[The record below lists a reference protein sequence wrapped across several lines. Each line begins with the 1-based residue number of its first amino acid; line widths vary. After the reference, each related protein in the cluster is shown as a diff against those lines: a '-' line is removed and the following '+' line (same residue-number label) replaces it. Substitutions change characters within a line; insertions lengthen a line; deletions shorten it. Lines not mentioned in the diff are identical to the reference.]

1 MGNAVAFDTYAAIKC
16 LKAAGFDEVQAE
28 ALSDTI
34 KVAQDAHL
42 DKLATKRD
50 IAESKADILK
60 WVAGMFIGQTALIIG
75 SMFAL
80 ARLLIGG
87 H

>member
-1 MGNAVAFDTYAAIKC
+1 MGNAVAFDTYAAIKR

-34 KVAQDAHL
+34 KVAQDARL
-42 DKLATKRD
+42 DELATKRD
-50 IAESKADILK
+50 IDESKADILNS
-60 WVAGMFIGQTALIIG
+60 TL
-75 SMFAL
+75 S
-80 ARLLIGG
+80 